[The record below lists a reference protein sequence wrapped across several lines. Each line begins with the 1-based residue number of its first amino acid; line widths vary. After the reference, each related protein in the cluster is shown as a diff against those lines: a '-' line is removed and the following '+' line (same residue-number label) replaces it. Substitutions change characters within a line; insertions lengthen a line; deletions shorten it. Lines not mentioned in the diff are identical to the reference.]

1 MCNTY
6 RQLKR
11 VIACRLVMLGVYL
24 SASGIL
30 FAQAPK
36 PSVPPGLLG
45 KDVNPFIGT
54 GGISYLCA
62 NNHPGAGVPFGMV
75 RLSPDTVTRGGK
87 RATNLSGYYFDDP
100 LILGFSHTRLVGT
113 GAGDGG
119 NLLVIPCTD
128 KNVAEIVAAERK
140 GMKAAYSHENETAFP
155 GYYGITFPKRG
166 ITAELTATR
175 HVGVHRYTFTGN
187 AKPHLVIDVGS
198 VLGKG
203 RCQGGSVKV
212 LPEAREIE
220 GSIETFCSFSSRYGG
235 LKYYFVART
244 DQSFREFGTWGGTEF
259 VPGRAESTGDAVG
272 VDLGFAAVDQP
283 ASGQPTTITLKVGI
297 SCVSLTNAREN
308 LNMEAG
314 ELTFD
319 QVLQQA
325 VEQWEEKLGRI
336 RIDGS
341 TDSQRTIFRTALY
354 RSFQM
359 PTAFND
365 VNGDYIGFDKQTH
378 RAEGFT
384 YYTDM
389 SMWDTFRTVHP
400 LYNLIA
406 RSEQRD
412 MIQSLL
418 RMGEQGGYLPRWPS
432 GAGYTNSMFGT
443 PSDITISEAY
453 QKGIRDFD
461 AEQALTLMKKTAL
474 GPTPEG
480 AKFSG
485 RKGVEHY
492 LKYQYCPSDLMP
504 KSVASTVEYC
514 YSDVAISR
522 FAEALGHKED
532 AELFRQHGAYYRNLW
547 NPQTQFFHPRN
558 AARVFVDEF
567 SPELLTYLD
576 FTGKLTHAYVEG
588 SAWQWRWGVPAD
600 ADAVV
605 GLFKSRDYFVAQLE
619 EFFEKAPKGVCVT
632 PNAFYWQGNQ
642 PDIYAAYMFNH
653 AGRPDLTQKW
663 TRWVLENKH
672 NTEPTGLD
680 GNDDGGTLSAWYV
693 LSSLG
698 LFPTAG
704 TDRYELTTPLWDRSE
719 ISIAGKKLMIIAE
732 GTDQL
737 PYIRKVWLNDKPIN
751 RPWLLHCEIA
761 EGGTL
766 RYEMSKD
773 PVKDL
778 NAN

>member
-1 MCNTY
+1 MWCVSLPTF
-6 RQLKR
+6 
-11 VIACRLVMLGVYL
+11 
-24 SASGIL
+24 L
-30 FAQAPK
+30 FAQGPQ
-36 PSVPPGLLG
+36 PNVPPGPLG
-45 KDVNPFIGT
+45 QYVNPFIGT

-75 RLSPDTVTRGGK
+75 RLSPDTVSRGGK
-87 RATNLSGYYFDDP
+87 RATNMSGYYYGDP

-113 GAGDGG
+113 GAVDGG
-119 NLLVIPCTD
+119 NLLVIPCTA
-128 KNVAEIVAAERK
+128 KNVAGIVAAERK
-140 GMKAAYSHENETAFP
+140 GMNAAYSHENETAFP
-155 GYYGITFPKRG
+155 GYYGVSLPKRG
-166 ITAELTATR
+166 ITAELSATR
-175 HVGVHRYTFTGN
+175 HAGVHRYTFTGDQ
-187 AKPHLVIDVGS
+187 KPHLVIDVGS

-203 RCQGGSVKV
+203 RCENGSVRV
-212 LPEAREIE
+212 LSESHEVE
-220 GSIETFCSFSSRYGG
+220 GSVETFGSFSSRYGG

-244 DQSFREFGTWGGTEF
+244 DQGFDEFGTWSGTEF
-259 VPGRAESTGDAVG
+259 TRGRAEGAGNAVG
-272 VDLGFAAVDQP
+272 VDLGFPTVTTQETGAK
-283 ASGQPTTITLKVGI
+283 PTTITLKVGI
-297 SCVSLTNAREN
+297 SCVSLANAREN
-308 LNMEAG
+308 LNAEAG
-314 ELTFD
+314 DLTFD

-325 VEQWEEKLGRI
+325 IEQWEEKLGCI
-336 RIDGS
+336 HIDGG
-341 TDSQRTIFRTALY
+341 TDDQRTIFRTALY

-359 PTAFND
+359 PTAFSD
-365 VNGDYIGFDKQTH
+365 VNGDYTGFDKQTH

-406 RSEQRD
+406 RTEQRD

-418 RMGEQGGYLPRWPS
+418 KMGEYGGYLPRWPS

-443 PSDITISEAY
+443 PADIMISEAY
-453 QKGIRDFD
+453 QKGIHNFD
-461 AEQALTLMKKTAL
+461 AEQAYSLMKKTAL
-474 GPTPEG
+474 GPTPAG
-480 AKFSG
+480 SKFSG
-485 RKGVEHY
+485 RHGVEHY
-492 LKYQYCPSDLMP
+492 LTHQYCPSDLME

-514 YSDVAISR
+514 YSDQAIAR
-522 FAEALGHKED
+522 LAAALGHKEE
-532 AELFRQHGAYYRNLW
+532 AELFSQHGTFYRNLW

-558 AARVFVDEF
+558 AAGVFVEEF
-567 SPELLTYLD
+567 QPELLTYLD
-576 FTGKLTHAYVEG
+576 FSGKFTHAYVEG

-619 EFFEKAPKGVCVT
+619 EFFEKAPKGVSVT

-642 PDIYAAYMFNH
+642 PDIYAAYLFNH

-663 TRWVLENKH
+663 TRWILENKH

-704 TDRYELTTPLWDRSE
+704 TDRYELTSPLWDRSE
-719 ISIAGKKLMIIAE
+719 IDIAGKKLTILAE
-732 GTDQL
+732 GADKL
-737 PYIRKVWLNDKPIN
+737 PCIRKVWLNDQPVD
-751 RPWLLHCEIA
+751 RHWLTHAEIA

-766 RYEMSKD
+766 RYEMSAEPMRTDTK
-773 PVKDL
+773 
-778 NAN
+778 

>member
-1 MCNTY
+1 MFITS
-6 RQLKR
+6 RQIPR
-11 VIACRLVMLGVYL
+11 VVTTALFMFVWCLSLSNHL
-24 SASGIL
+24 SAQGPQPDVS
-30 FAQAPK
+30 
-36 PSVPPGLLG
+36 PGPLG
-45 KDVNPFIGT
+45 KDVNPLIAT
-54 GGISYLCA
+54 GGVSFLCA

-75 RLSPDTVTRGGK
+75 RLSPDTVSRSGK
-87 RATNLSGYYFDDP
+87 RATNMSGYYYGDP

-113 GAGDGG
+113 GAVDGG
-119 NLLVIPCTD
+119 NLLVIPCTS
-128 KNVAEIVAAERK
+128 KNAGEIVAAERK
-140 GMKAAYSHENETAFP
+140 GMKAAFSHENETAFP
-155 GYYGITFPKRG
+155 GYYGVTFPKRG

-187 AKPHLVIDVGS
+187 DKPHLVIDVGS

-203 RCQGGSVKV
+203 RCEKGSVRV
-212 LPEAREIE
+212 LPEAHEIE
-220 GSIETFCSFSSRYGG
+220 GSIETFGSFSSRYGG

-244 DQSFREFGTWGGTEF
+244 DQSFGEFGTWGGATF
-259 VPGRAESTGDAVG
+259 VPGRAENSGDAVG
-272 VDLGFAAVDQP
+272 VDLGFAAAAQP
-283 ASGQPTTITLKVGI
+283 PSGQPVTVTLKVGI
-297 SCVSLTNAREN
+297 SCVSLANAREN
-308 LNMEAG
+308 LNAEAG
-314 ELTFD
+314 DLTFD
-319 QVLQQA
+319 QVLRQA
-325 VEQWEEKLGRI
+325 VDQWEEKLGRL
-336 RIDGS
+336 RIDGGN
-341 TDSQRTIFRTALY
+341 DSQRTIFRTALY

-406 RSEQRD
+406 RDEQRD
-412 MIQSLL
+412 MIRSLL
-418 RMGEQGGYLPRWPS
+418 KMGEQGGYLPRWPS

-443 PSDITISEAY
+443 PSDIMISEAY

-461 AEQALTLMKKTAL
+461 AEKALALMKKTAL
-474 GPTPEG
+474 APTPEG
-480 AKFSG
+480 SKFSG

-492 LKYQYCPSDLMP
+492 LKYQYCPSDLME

-514 YSDVAISR
+514 YSDLAISR
-522 FAEALGHKED
+522 FAESLGHKGD
-532 AELFRQHGAYYRNLW
+532 AELFRQHGEYYRNLW

-558 AARVFVDEF
+558 AAGVFVDDF

-642 PDIYAAYMFNH
+642 PDIYAAFLFNH

-663 TRWVLENKH
+663 TRWILENKH

-704 TDRYELTTPLWDRSE
+704 TDRYELTSPLWDRSE
-719 ISIAGKKLMIIAE
+719 IDVGGKELTILAE
-732 GTDQL
+732 GASQL
-737 PYIRKVWLNDKPIN
+737 PYIRKVWLNDQPVE
-751 RPWLLHCEIA
+751 RPWLTHGEIA

-766 RYEMSKD
+766 RFEMSQQQD
-773 PVKDL
+773 M
-778 NAN
+778 